1 MWMRL
6 IVVAMSLLLPLST
19 QAAINV
25 FACEPEWAAL
35 AREIGQERVK
45 VTAATTAQQDPH
57 AIQARPS
64 LIAGLR
70 KADLLICTGAGLE
83 AGWLTLLQRRANNP
97 AVLSGKPGYIEAASV
112 VQMLDR
118 PASLDRAHGDV
129 HAQGNPHI
137 QTDPRNFIPVARL
150 LGERLQAID
159 PDHAADYRDNHAA
172 FAERW
177 RTAIAGW
184 QQRAASLVDMPVVV
198 QHRNWVYLLHWLRLK
213 RVATLEQKP
222 GVPPSSAHLAKL
234 LAQLEQQPAS
244 AILRAA
250 YQSERAASW
259 LSERSGIPILEL
271 PYTVGGNAAATDLFT
286 LFDDTLD
293 RLLEVRQ

>member
-1 MWMRL
+1 MWIRL
-6 IVVAMSLLLPLST
+6 IVVAMSLLLPLCT
-19 QAAINV
+19 QAAVNV

-35 AREIGQERVK
+35 ASEIGQERVK
-45 VTAATTAQQDPH
+45 VTAATTAQQNPH

-64 LIAGLR
+64 LIASLR

-83 AGWLTLLQRRANNP
+83 AGWLPLLQRRANNP
-97 AVLSGKPGYIEAASV
+97 AVLTGKPGYIEAASV

-150 LGERLQAID
+150 LSERLQTID
-159 PDHAADYRDNHAA
+159 PDNAAAYRDNHAV

-198 QHRNWVYLLHWLRLK
+198 QHRNWVYLIHWLRLK

-222 GVPPSSAHLAKL
+222 GVPPSSADLAKL

-250 YQSERAASW
+250 YQSERAANW
-259 LSERSGIPILEL
+259 LSERSGMPILEL

-293 RLLEVRQ
+293 RLLQVRQ

>member
-83 AGWLTLLQRRANNP
+83 AGWLPLLQRRANNP

-222 GVPPSSAHLAKL
+222 GVPPSSADLAKL

>member
-83 AGWLTLLQRRANNP
+83 AGWLPLLQRRANNP
-97 AVLSGKPGYIEAASV
+97 TVLSGKPGYIEAASV

-118 PASLDRAHGDV
+118 PTSLDRAHGDV

-150 LGERLQAID
+150 LSERLQQLD
-159 PDHAADYRDNHAA
+159 PDNAAAYRDNHAV

-177 RTAIAGW
+177 RTAIASW

-198 QHRNWVYLLHWLRLK
+198 QHRNWVYLIHWLSLK

-222 GVPPSSAHLAKL
+222 GVPPSSADLSKL
-234 LAQLEQQPAS
+234 LVQLEQQPAS

>member
-1 MWMRL
+1 MLMRL
-6 IVVAMSLLLPLST
+6 IVVSMSILMPLCT
-19 QAAINV
+19 HAAVKV

-35 AREIGQERVK
+35 AIEIGRDRVT
-45 VTAATTAQQDPH
+45 VTSATTAQQDPH
-57 AIQARPS
+57 SIQARPS

-83 AGWLTLLQRRANNP
+83 AGWLPLLQRRANNP

-150 LGERLQAID
+150 LSERLQAID
-159 PDHAADYRDNHAA
+159 PDNAAAYRDNHAV

-184 QQRAASLVDMPVVV
+184 QQRATSLVDMPVVV
-198 QHRNWVYLLHWLRLK
+198 QHRNWVYLIHWLRLK

-222 GVPPSSAHLAKL
+222 GVPPSSADLAKL

-293 RLLEVRQ
+293 RLLEIMQ

>member
-1 MWMRL
+1 MRL
-6 IVVAMSLLLPLST
+6 IVVSMSILVPLCT
-19 QAAINV
+19 HAAVKV

-35 AREIGQERVK
+35 ASEIGRERVT
-45 VTAATTAQQDPH
+45 VTSATTAQQDPH
-57 AIQARPS
+57 SIQARPS

-83 AGWLTLLQRRANNP
+83 AGWLPLLQRRANNP
-97 AVLSGKPGYIEAASV
+97 TVLSGKPGYIEAASV

-118 PASLDRAHGDV
+118 PTSLDRAHGDV

-184 QQRAASLVDMPVVV
+184 QQHAASLVDMPVVV

-222 GVPPSSAHLAKL
+222 GVPPSSADLAKL

-250 YQSERAASW
+250 YQSERAAGW
-259 LSERSGIPILEL
+259 LSERSGIPTLEL
-271 PYTVGGNAAATDLFT
+271 PYTVGGNAAATNLFT
-286 LFDDTLD
+286 LFGDTID
-293 RLLEVRQ
+293 RLLEVKQ

>member
-1 MWMRL
+1 MLMRL
-6 IVVAMSLLLPLST
+6 IVVSMSILMPMCT
-19 QAAINV
+19 HAAVKV

-35 AREIGQERVK
+35 ASEIGRDRVT
-45 VTAATTAQQDPH
+45 VTSATTAQQDPH
-57 AIQARPS
+57 SIQARPS

-83 AGWLTLLQRRANNP
+83 AGWLPLLQRRANNP

-222 GVPPSSAHLAKL
+222 GVPPSSADLAKL

-271 PYTVGGNAAATDLFT
+271 PYTVGGNAAVTDLFT

-293 RLLEVRQ
+293 RLLEIMQ

>member
-1 MWMRL
+1 MLMRL
-6 IVVAMSLLLPLST
+6 IVVSMSILMPLCT
-19 QAAINV
+19 HAAVKV

-35 AREIGQERVK
+35 ASEIGRDRVT
-45 VTAATTAQQDPH
+45 VTSATTAQQDPH
-57 AIQARPS
+57 SIQARPS

-83 AGWLTLLQRRANNP
+83 AGWLPLLQRRANNP

-118 PASLDRAHGDV
+118 PTSLDRAHGDV

-150 LGERLQAID
+150 LSERLQQLD
-159 PDHAADYRDNHAA
+159 PDNAAAYRDNHVV

-177 RTAIAGW
+177 RTAIAAW

-198 QHRNWVYLLHWLRLK
+198 QHRNWAYLIHWLSLK

-222 GVPPSSAHLAKL
+222 GVPPSSADLAKL
-234 LAQLEQQPAS
+234 LVQLEQQPAS
-244 AILRAA
+244 VILCAA
-250 YQSERAASW
+250 YQSERAAGW

-271 PYTVGGNAAATDLFT
+271 PYTVGGNAAATNLFA
-286 LFDDTLD
+286 LFDDTID
-293 RLLEVRQ
+293 RLLEVKQ